1 MENMMM
7 PSWPI
12 WLIGG
17 AVVILFSVLLLYLAD
32 EAHEVASSSR
42 RASLPADPKDT
53 SVLKDAA

>member
-1 MENMMM
+1 MMM

-17 AVVILFSVLLLYLAD
+17 AVVMLFSVLLRYLAD
-32 EAHEVASSSR
+32 EAHEAASSSR
-42 RASLPADPKDT
+42 RASLPADPKGN

>member
-1 MENMMM
+1 MMM

-17 AVVILFSVLLLYLAD
+17 AVVMLFSVLLRYLAD

-42 RASLPADPKDT
+42 RASLPADPKGN